1 MGMARV
7 EAVSKLFAHLL
18 RLSLNIMIAK
28 DPAAQATFKKAS
40 FDETGMS
47 ATFIH
52 ENIAILANDAAA
64 MLNAAN
70 ADNYL
75 QFDMVPRLDRGMRPI
90 RVTVQWANGESP
102 ADQNARLRKEIE
114 QLKEA
119 TQP

>member
-1 MGMARV
+1 MNPLEFIDSLAARW
-7 EAVSKLFAHLL
+7 LQW
-18 RLSLNIMIAK
+18 RTDRMIAK

>member
-1 MGMARV
+1 MSVLEILDAIATHWLQWRTD
-7 EAVSKLFAHLL
+7 
-18 RLSLNIMIAK
+18 RMIAK
-28 DPAAQATFKKAS
+28 DPNAQAKFKKMA
-40 FDETGMS
+40 FDESGMN

-52 ENIAILANDAAA
+52 ESIALLANDAAA

-75 QFDMVPRLDRGMRPI
+75 QFDMMPRLDRCMRPI

-114 QLKEA
+114 TLKA
-119 TQP
+119 VTQ